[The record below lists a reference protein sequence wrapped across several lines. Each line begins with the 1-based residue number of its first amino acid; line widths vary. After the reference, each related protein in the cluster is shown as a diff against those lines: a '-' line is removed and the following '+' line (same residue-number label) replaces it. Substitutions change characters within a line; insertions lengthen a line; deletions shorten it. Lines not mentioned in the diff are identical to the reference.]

1 VALKGG
7 TRFSVRFEDVFPAG
21 CVLMP
26 DGISEAQD
34 YNEATR
40 VRTPAVDKLSG
51 QRVWTV
57 RVTDMD
63 PDLAGR
69 AREMAVKVTAPVQ
82 PVPESSAPFAPV
94 EFEGMTVTPYVGPT
108 GRLMYSIRAT
118 GFRSPVPAER
128 PAK

>member
-21 CVLMP
+21 CVLVP
-26 DGISEAQD
+26 DSITEAQD
-34 YNEATR
+34 YNEVTR
-40 VRTPAVDKLSG
+40 ARTPAVDKLTG
-51 QRVWTV
+51 GRVWTV
-57 RVTDMD
+57 RVVDMD

-69 AREMAVKVTAPVQ
+69 AREVAVKVTAPVQ

-108 GRLMYSIRAT
+108 GRLAYSLRAS
-118 GFRSPVPAER
+118 GFRAAIPAGR
-128 PAK
+128 TAK